1 MNTHDCT
8 NRSAREWYLPHPPVI
23 NPNKPGKIR
32 RVLNGA
38 AKFHGSSLNK
48 ALLVGPDLLQN
59 LPAVVMRFRQHQHA
73 VSADIEGMFLQVGVL
88 PIDQLSLRFLW
99 REDPTTDVGTYQ
111 YTRHIFGARDLPTC
125 ANFAL
130 QKAARDNQ
138 VLFPDAASPVMQ
150 KFYMDDYLDLFPEPE
165 QALKL
170 CNDLV
175 ELLKLGGFKLT
186 KFVSNVKEIQKK
198 LCTSSDNLSQVK
210 EILSSEGQESHVLG
224 LKWDHVLD
232 TLVVSRGVNR
242 ELKDAVTQRTVLSF
256 VSSVFDPIGLV
267 APYTVRARLL
277 LREIWRISGQQWD
290 NPLPLDLNAKFLE
303 WRSGLPILGQLI
315 IPRCYFP
322 SAVDKIELHMFS
334 DSSQELFCAV
344 GFLRARIIDT
354 HEKKLAFILGKAR
367 VAPMKAFSIPKLELQ
382 ASLLATRL
390 KIDIM
395 KALSIPIND
404 VFKWNDST
412 TVLQWLHST
421 AKQPV
426 FVANRVGEILEVT
439 TVHEWY
445 HVDTENNPADTGT
458 RGIAAEALKDSSWT
472 QGPSFLR
479 TSDWP
484 FRPNVDVITKI
495 KLKGPIDDV
504 IDTATNFVI
513 NPSVP
518 EPVIK

>member
-1 MNTHDCT
+1 M
-8 NRSAREWYLPHPPVI
+8 
-23 NPNKPGKIR
+23 
-32 RVLNGA
+32 
-38 AKFHGSSLNK
+38 
-48 ALLVGPDLLQN
+48 
-59 LPAVVMRFRQHQHA
+59 
-73 VSADIEGMFLQVGVL
+73 
-88 PIDQLSLRFLW
+88 
-99 REDPTTDVGTYQ
+99 
-111 YTRHIFGARDLPTC
+111 
-125 ANFAL
+125 
-130 QKAARDNQ
+130 
-138 VLFPDAASPVMQ
+138 
-150 KFYMDDYLDLFPEPE
+150 
-165 QALKL
+165 
-170 CNDLV
+170 
-175 ELLKLGGFKLT
+175 
-186 KFVSNVKEIQKK
+186 SNVKEIQKE

-232 TLVVSRGVNR
+232 TLVVSRGVIR
-242 ELKDAVTQRTVLSF
+242 ELKDTVTQRTVLSF

-277 LREIWRISGQQWD
+277 LKEIWRISGQQWN
-290 NPLPLDLNAKFLE
+290 NPLPLDLNAKLLE

-322 SAVDKIELHMFS
+322 SAVDKIKLHMFG
-334 DSSQELFCAV
+334 DSSQEVFCAV

-354 HEKKLAFILGKAR
+354 HETKLAFILGKAR
-367 VAPMKAFSIPKLELQ
+367 VAPMKAISIPKLELQ

-404 VFKWNDST
+404 VFMWTDST

-439 TVHEWY
+439 TVDEWY

-472 QGPSFLR
+472 QGPRFLR

-484 FRPNVDVITKI
+484 FRPNVDVITK

-518 EPVIK
+518 EPVIKWKRYNSFLKLLRVVAIILRLNPKFNHFRGTIANIVKPSEIDNSQQMLFLLSQKEAFPSEFKLLSSEKYVKNVSPIATLSPFIDPDGLLRSIGRFSRLSKLKFKNKYPIIPDGRHPLVKLFVAHQHNKHEHQSIDYLRSVTQIEMQS